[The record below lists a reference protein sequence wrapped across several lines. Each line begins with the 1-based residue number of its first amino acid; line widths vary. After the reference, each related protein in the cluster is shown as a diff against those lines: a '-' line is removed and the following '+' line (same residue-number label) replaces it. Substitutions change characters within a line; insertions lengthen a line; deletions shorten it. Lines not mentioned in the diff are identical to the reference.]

1 MTASEA
7 IAPPPC
13 DEPVA
18 DLSDAVRN
26 LVAENVVLVAGLRG
40 AQIPQQI
47 GMAAAC
53 RTLMVDLPREL
64 AAQVDADL
72 ASGDLA
78 QRWKAAHTAAVE
90 ASAGGAPDP
99 AAVALAV
106 LLREHGRSAM
116 RHLIARGKRW
126 TAEAYRLEGQAAAL
140 EAQAE
145 RLRCIASPAV
155 LAEASN
161 RGVAADSAERAG

>member
-1 MTASEA
+1 VTASEA
-7 IAPPPC
+7 IAPSPC
-13 DEPVA
+13 DEPVP
-18 DLSDAVRN
+18 DLGDAVRHPF
-26 LVAENVVLVAGLRG
+26 AENAVLVAGLRG

-64 AAQVDADL
+64 VAHVDADL

-78 QRWKAAHTAAVE
+78 QRWKTAHAAAVE
-90 ASAGGAPDP
+90 ASAGGSPDP

-106 LLREHGRSAM
+106 LLREFCRSAM
-116 RHLIARGKRW
+116 RHLIARGKQW

-145 RLRCIASPAV
+145 RLRRLASPA
-155 LAEASN
+155 APGEQGS
-161 RGVAADSAERAG
+161 RQRTTDSAAIAG